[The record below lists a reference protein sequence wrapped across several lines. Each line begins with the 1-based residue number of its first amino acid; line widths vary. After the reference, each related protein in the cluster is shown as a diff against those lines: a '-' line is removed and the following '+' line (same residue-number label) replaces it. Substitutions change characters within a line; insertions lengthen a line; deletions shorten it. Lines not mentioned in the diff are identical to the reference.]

1 MNVILQEI
9 QIDCLGR
16 EADFLGKLI
25 IQREDDY
32 HLD

>member
-9 QIDCLGR
+9 QIDCLHR
-16 EADFLGKLI
+16 QADFLGKLI
-25 IQREDDY
+25 IQRGNDY